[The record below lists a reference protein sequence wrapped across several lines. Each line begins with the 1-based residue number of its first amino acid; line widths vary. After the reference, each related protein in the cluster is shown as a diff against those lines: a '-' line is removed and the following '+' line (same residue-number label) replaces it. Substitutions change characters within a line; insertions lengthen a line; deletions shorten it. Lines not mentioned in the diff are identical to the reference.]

1 MTALLL
7 LCLLGSPVASGAE
20 DHPAPAADTSLQQ
33 ASLYALDGTWTN
45 QSGTKLAWKESA
57 GTTRIVALGY
67 ATCKGVCPRI
77 IGDMQRI
84 EKELN
89 AAEKTRCR
97 FTFISLDPAN
107 DKVPQLKA
115 LGERHKVN
123 LAHWDLLTG
132 DQESVLELAVAL
144 GVRFASSTSGQVTGI
159 RFYKAA
165 GNTGTHTGS
174 LFSITGQQ
182 LATVTISSAV
192 NLLIVGLLL
201 IGFVIVAPNGIVGLV
216 QDWWR
221 KRSRK
226 SGEAKP

>member
-1 MTALLL
+1 MKALLL

-57 GTTRIVALGY
+57 GTTRIVALGS

-144 GVRFASSTSGQVTGI
+144 GVRYD
-159 RFYKAA
+159 R
-165 GNTGTHTGS
+165 
-174 LFSITGQQ
+174 L
-182 LATVTISSAV
+182 
-192 NLLIVGLLL
+192 
-201 IGFVIVAPNGIVGLV
+201 PNGVDFAHSYLIAVIGPDGRLLHKWTEPAEGPGPSVLV
-216 QDWWR
+216 V
-221 KRSRK
+221 KK
-226 SGEAKP
+226 ALGK